1 VIVPHLTF
9 DCIDAYVEPYAA
21 TPTLNLRIRITETTD
36 TPIHAIVLRCQI
48 RIEPVR
54 RRYTAA
60 EQERLTDLF
69 GDVSRWSDTLKP
81 IQFAMATVTVPSFT
95 GVTEVELPVPCT
107 YDLEIAASRYL
118 YAVQTDVAPLLLLFT
133 GTIFGRN
140 DSGGL
145 AIEPIPWSAECSY
158 RLPIAVWREMVDR
171 YFPGSAWIRLDR
183 DTVDA
188 LARYKSREALPTWG
202 AAINA
207 LLAAEALPADEPA
220 EESR

>member
-1 VIVPHLTF
+1 VTVPHLTF
-9 DCIDAYVEPYAA
+9 DCTDAHVEPYAA
-21 TPTLNLRIRITETTD
+21 TPTLNLRLRISETTGV
-36 TPIHAIVLRCQI
+36 PVHAIVLRCQI

-54 RRYTAA
+54 RRYTPA

-69 GDVSRWSDTLKP
+69 GDVSRWADTLKP
-81 IQFAMATVTVPSFT
+81 IQFAMATVTVPGFT
-95 GVTEVELPVPCT
+95 GATEVELPVPCT
-107 YDLEIAASRYL
+107 YDLEIAATRYL
-118 YAVQTDVAPLLLLFT
+118 YAVQADAAPLLLLFS

-140 DSGGL
+140 DAGSL
-145 AIEPIPWSAECSY
+145 AIEPIPWTAECAY
-158 RLPIAVWREMVDR
+158 RLPISVWREMVDQ

-207 LLAAEALPADEPA
+207 LLDA
-220 EESR
+220 EESAADKRAEEPA